1 MDTIFIN
8 SENSKK
14 IDPHRLLLNLLNKIN
29 LTRSN
34 KYVFLS
40 NLCIHYTFKN
50 IKRPCKNNR
59 FKRIASAWN
68 KKLELFD
75 GSDSMSDI
83 QDYFEYIIKKYQI
96 VTNIKFKIKTGY
108 YLIF

>member
-29 LTRSN
+29 LTRSD
-34 KYVFLS
+34 KYVVLS
-40 NLCIHYTFKN
+40 NLCIYYTFKN
-50 IKRPCKNNR
+50 IKKPCKNNR
-59 FKRIASAWN
+59 FKIIASAWN
-68 KKLELFD
+68 KRL
-75 GSDSMSDI
+75 GSYSISDI